1 MRIIEPHS
9 DTGWITAEIEGRW
22 VQAKVYDEPSSYGI
36 NNGRVSKLAVGK
48 ESFRDSNKPFFDQMC
63 YNYDRGLDFDNA
75 PKGLIDKIVNQ
86 LEQLPKLFPQD
97 YVDPV
102 LEKIKPKR

>member
-1 MRIIEPHS
+1 MRIIKPHS

-48 ESFRDSNKPFFDQMC
+48 ENFRD
-63 YNYDRGLDFDNA
+63 
-75 PKGLIDKIVNQ
+75 
-86 LEQLPKLFPQD
+86 
-97 YVDPV
+97 
-102 LEKIKPKR
+102 

>member
-1 MRIIEPHS
+1 
-9 DTGWITAEIEGRW
+9 
-22 VQAKVYDEPSSYGI
+22 
-36 NNGRVSKLAVGK
+36 
-48 ESFRDSNKPFFDQMC
+48 MC

-86 LEQLPKLFPQD
+86 LEQLPKLFPPD
-97 YVDPV
+97 YVDPI